1 VTGIGNLA
9 LVVACGL
16 AGPLL
21 AGASGNLIPV
31 VVGEILAGV
40 VIGTTGFGLVD
51 ASDPRLELL
60 ANLGFAT
67 LMFTVGMSVPLR
79 DHRLRRAL
87 ARGAMAAAIGAAAA
101 VPAALVAAALA
112 GTGDAALYAVILA
125 SSSAAVA
132 VPILGDHGLIGGPG
146 LTLVAQITI
155 ADIAAVVAVPFAL
168 QPSRVGQVILGSVAV
183 IVATLAFF
191 TALHLLQRLAW
202 YRRLR
207 EQSARSGWAL
217 DLRVA
222 LAALIALAWL
232 ATEVGTSILLAG
244 FGAGLVFAWI
254 GGPERLGLQVRG
266 VAQGFLIP
274 VFFVLLGARLNLR
287 ALATDPGNLVL
298 AASLLVLNV
307 AVHCAAAAGS
317 RQRLPAGLVSSA
329 QLGVPAA
336 VVALGLTEDVI
347 SPGQGAA
354 IVVAALLS
362 VGVCATGAALLERP
376 RKAPAR

>member
-1 VTGIGNLA
+1 VTDIGTLA

-16 AGPLL
+16 IGPLL
-21 AGASGNLIPV
+21 AGASGNLVPV

-51 ASDPRLELL
+51 ASDPTLELL
-60 ANLGFAT
+60 ASVGFAT
-67 LMFTVGMSVPLR
+67 LMFTVGMSVPMR

-87 ARGAMAAAIGAAAA
+87 AGGALAAGIGAAAA
-101 VPAALVAAALA
+101 VPAALAAAVLA

-132 VPILGDHGLIGGPG
+132 VPILGDHGLIEGSG

-168 QPSRVGQVILGSVAV
+168 QPSRVGQVIVGSLAVVA
-183 IVATLAFF
+183 ATLGFF
-191 TALHLLQRLAW
+191 AALHVLQRVEW
-202 YRRLR
+202 YRGLR
-207 EQSARSGWAL
+207 EQSKRRGWAL

-222 LAALIALAWL
+222 LAALITLAWV
-232 ATEVGTSILLAG
+232 ATETGTSVLLAG
-244 FGAGLVFAWI
+244 FGAGLVMAWV

-274 VFFVLLGARLNLR
+274 VFFVLLGARLNIR
-287 ALATDPGNLVL
+287 ALATDPGNLAL
-298 AASLLVLNV
+298 AGSLIALNV
-307 AVHCAAAAGS
+307 AVHCLAAVGS
-317 RQRLPAGLVSSA
+317 RQRLAAGLVSSA

-336 VVALGLTEDVI
+336 VVALGLVEGVI

-362 VGVCATGAALLERP
+362 VGVCATGAALLARP
-376 RKAPAR
+376 RRAAAT